1 MGVGKGTT
9 LAKRETTD
17 HLLHALIPDDQ
28 AMLNRIFRLGDHATS
43 PRTEILAGVTTF
55 LTMAYIIFVQP
66 AVLSGVM
73 LDSPTGMDF
82 GAVTAA
88 TCLAAALATLIMGLY
103 ARYPVALAPG
113 MGENFVFVSTAIP
126 VAAASGAG
134 EPWAVALG
142 ATFIAGVMFMGLSL
156 FGVRERLIDAV
167 SPSVKHGIAVGIG
180 LFIAF
185 LGLRNGQLIVADPGT
200 FVKLNP
206 TVVSPDIFVFLVG
219 FTVAAVLSAR
229 RVKGSILWGI
239 VAALL
244 TALTIKAVLPL
255 MPQSIAGSAAVEGSL
270 LLLSFKP
277 TLQMISAPPSIGPTF
292 LQMDLVHAVSA
303 AMIPVIIIF
312 LFMDVFDTTG
322 TLIGVGEQ
330 AGLLENGKLPRAR
343 EAMLADAVGTV
354 AGAALGTSTVTSFIE
369 SAAGVEQGGRTGLTA
384 VTVAVL
390 FLVALFFYPVI
401 AMVGSYPPITAPAL
415 VLVGALMAG
424 NVTKIE
430 WSDPAEAVPAF
441 LTLIGIPLT
450 NSVAD
455 GLALG
460 LVSYPLIKALSGRAR
475 DVSWTMW
482 VLAVMLVLYF
492 GLVRVRV

>member
-1 MGVGKGTT
+1 
-9 LAKRETTD
+9 
-17 HLLHALIPDDQ
+17 
-28 AMLNRIFRLGDHATS
+28 MLNRVFRLSNHGTS

-73 LDSPTGMDF
+73 FDAPTGMDF
-82 GAVTAA
+82 GAVTTA

-126 VAAASGAG
+126 VAAAAGVG

-142 ATFIAGVMFMGLSL
+142 ATFIAGVLFMGLSL
-156 FGVRERLIDAV
+156 LGVRERVIDAV

-206 TVVSPDIFVFLVG
+206 ALISPDVIVFLVG
-219 FTVAAVLSAR
+219 FTVAAVSSAR

-239 VAALL
+239 LASLLAALS
-244 TALTIKAVLPL
+244 IKWALPL
-255 MPQSIAGSAAVEGSL
+255 LPQSIAGSAAVRESL
-270 LLLSFKP
+270 LMSSFTP
-277 TLQMISAPPSIGPTF
+277 T
-292 LQMDLVHAVSA
+292 MDLVSTPPSMSPTLLRMDLTHALSA
-303 AMIPVIIIF
+303 AMIPVIVIF

-343 EAMLADAVGTV
+343 QAMLADAVGTV
-354 AGAALGTSTVTSFIE
+354 AGAAMGTSTVTSFIE

-384 VTVAVL
+384 VTVAAL
-390 FLVALFFYPVI
+390 FVIALFFYPVI
-401 AMVGSYPPITAPAL
+401 TMVGSYPPITAPAL
-415 VLVGALMAG
+415 VLVGALMAR

-430 WSDPAEAVPAF
+430 WSDTAEAVPAF
-441 LTLIGIPLT
+441 LTVIGIPLT

-460 LVSYPLIKALSGRAR
+460 LVSYPIIKALSGRLK
-475 DVSWTMW
+475 DVTWAMW
-482 VLAVMLVLYF
+482 ILALVLVLYF
-492 GLVRVRV
+492 VLVRIRA